1 MCTKSTREHWPSPEF
16 PVTGLTIWAVVVG
29 VFGHPDFPHK
39 PPGQKDPRPLSLPPL
54 RRKASWCTATLGPV
68 LTGQLPSAKSTAQSA
83 SWMCSEACTKIL
95 SSANSI
101 CFLFLS
107 LSPPLCRAPVLEGP
121 DLHASVGQPLAPSS
135 AAFVT
140 ECLKKLCC
148 WGFPIPSLSVENNR
162 LIIIFFF
169 FPTRFTKAHLWP
181 ETDQG
186 ELLLQRKKK
195 ISRLTSSE
203 TRGLQGK
210 AEQKPKAQQ
219 PLPGDG
225 RSAGDLLLGS
235 RFPNA
240 WE

>member
-1 MCTKSTREHWPSPEF
+1 
-16 PVTGLTIWAVVVG
+16 
-29 VFGHPDFPHK
+29 
-39 PPGQKDPRPLSLPPL
+39 
-54 RRKASWCTATLGPV
+54 
-68 LTGQLPSAKSTAQSA
+68 
-83 SWMCSEACTKIL
+83 MCSEACTKIL

-195 ISRLTSSE
+195 MSRLTSRE

-219 PLPGDG
+219 PLPGKDEPSSYTCTTCKQPFN
-225 RSAGDLLLGS
+225 SAWFLLQHAQNTHGLRIYLESEHGS
-235 RFPNA
+235 PLTPRVRRTPPAGAAPREPRTPGSFRMEVQEHLNS
-240 WE
+240 ERR